1 MSLLCPID
9 FRYGR
14 PKMQGVFEEE
24 SRLQRLLDVEAAL
37 ARAEAKVGLIPEEA
51 ASEIGRKAT
60 TKRVTVKRVQ
70 ELEEETRH
78 DLMAVVLALTEAC
91 EGDGEKYVLLG
102 ATSSDI
108 RDPATALQLR
118 DAIRLLEADIGELTG
133 VLAGLAS
140 KYKRTVMLGRPH
152 GQAAVPITFGLKMA
166 VFASETARHGDRL
179 RQASPRVVVGK
190 MSGAVGTG
198 AAFGPYAL
206 DVQPAVMRDLGVG
219 MEEAATQVVGRDRYA
234 EFIAV
239 LANLAASLEKF
250 CTEVRN
256 LQRTEIGEVAEAF
269 EMKKQVGS
277 STMAQKENPV
287 ASENVCSLSRIVRSL
302 VTPALENVPLW
313 HERDL
318 TNSAA
323 ERIILP
329 HACVLI
335 DEMLARTSEVFRTL
349 RVYPDRMKE
358 NLEATKGQVM
368 AEAVMIALVSK
379 GIGRQEAH
387 KLVREAAQKARA
399 KKIHLRDAL
408 LAEPKVTKL
417 LSKREIESAMDPNA
431 YLGESFAIVGAVVK
445 RVRWA
450 GPSGGFGRRTCAA
463 PEVAVSGVCGS
474 IVISNPTGGF
484 STGALTS
491 SCRAAGASGP
501 SNKPSSRNHP
511 IESRIDSRIGR
522 YVIPSSRTDF
532 PFSIDA
538 PVKRKSAS
546 HDGRPGGGPRAPA
559 DKSPPPAAE
568 PMARPPMCR
577 DGIGVPAATLA
588 IRSSSPHSTISP
600 EMMYRSPTRPR

>member
-14 PKMQGVFEEE
+14 PKMKGVFEEE

-51 ASEIGRKAT
+51 ASEIARKAT
-60 TKRVTVKRVQ
+60 TKRITVKRVQ

-91 EGDGEKYVLLG
+91 EGDAGKYVHLG
-102 ATSSDI
+102 ATSNDI
-108 RDPATALQLR
+108 LDTATAL
-118 DAIRLLEADIGELTG
+118 RLLEADIGDLTG

-140 KYKRTVMLGRPH
+140 KYKRTVMLGRTH

-166 VFASETARHGDRL
+166 VFASETSRHGDRL
-179 RQASPRVVVGK
+179 REASPRIVVGK

-206 DVQPAVMRDLGVG
+206 DVQPAVMHDLGVG
-219 MEEAATQVVGRDRYA
+219 MEEAATQVVGRDRHA
-234 EFIAV
+234 EFIAI

-256 LQRTEIGEVAEAF
+256 LQRTEIAEVAEAF
-269 EMKKQVGS
+269 ETKKQVGS

-335 DEMLARTSEVFRTL
+335 DEMLARTAEIFRTL
-349 RVYPDRMKE
+349 RIYPDRMKE
-358 NLEATKGQVM
+358 NLDATKGQVM

-399 KKIHLRDAL
+399 K
-408 LAEPKVTKL
+408 
-417 LSKREIESAMDPNA
+417 
-431 YLGESFAIVGAVVK
+431 
-445 RVRWA
+445 
-450 GPSGGFGRRTCAA
+450 
-463 PEVAVSGVCGS
+463 EVQ
-474 IVISNPTGGF
+474 
-484 STGALTS
+484 
-491 SCRAAGASGP
+491 
-501 SNKPSSRNHP
+501 
-511 IESRIDSRIGR
+511 
-522 YVIPSSRTDF
+522 
-532 PFSIDA
+532 
-538 PVKRKSAS
+538 
-546 HDGRPGGGPRAPA
+546 
-559 DKSPPPAAE
+559 
-568 PMARPPMCR
+568 
-577 DGIGVPAATLA
+577 
-588 IRSSSPHSTISP
+588 
-600 EMMYRSPTRPR
+600 

>member
-1 MSLLCPID
+1 MAMSLLCPID

-14 PKMQGVFEEE
+14 PKMKGLFEEE

-51 ASEIGRKAT
+51 ASEIARKAT
-60 TKRVTVKRVQ
+60 TKRITVKRVQ

-91 EGDGEKYVLLG
+91 EGEAGKYVHLG
-102 ATSSDI
+102 ATSNDI
-108 RDPATALQLR
+108 LDTAT
-118 DAIRLLEADIGELTG
+118 AIRLLEADIGDLTG

-140 KYKRTVMLGRPH
+140 KYKRTVMLGRTH

-179 RQASPRVVVGK
+179 REASPRVVVGK

-256 LQRTEIGEVAEAF
+256 LQRTEIGEAAEAF
-269 EMKKQVGS
+269 ESEHQVGS

-287 ASENVCSLSRIVRSL
+287 TSENVCSLARIVRGF
-302 VTPALENVPLW
+302 VVPAYENVPLW

-323 ERIILP
+323 ERILLP
-329 HACVLI
+329 HATVLTDDI
-335 DEMLARTSEVFRTL
+335 VAKTADIFRNL
-349 RVYPDRMKE
+349 RVFPERMRA

-368 AEAVMIALVSK
+368 AESVMIALAGK
-379 GIGRQEAH
+379 GMGRQEAH
-387 KLVREAAQKARA
+387 RLVREASMTAR
-399 KKIHLRDAL
+399 KKDLHLREV
-408 LAEPKVTKL
+408 LAADPAVTKV
-417 LSKREIESAMDPNA
+417 LSAKELQDAMDP
-431 YLGESFAIVGAVVK
+431 
-445 RVRWA
+445 
-450 GPSGGFGRRTCAA
+450 
-463 PEVAVSGVCGS
+463 
-474 IVISNPTGGF
+474 
-484 STGALTS
+484 
-491 SCRAAGASGP
+491 
-501 SNKPSSRNHP
+501 
-511 IESRIDSRIGR
+511 DR
-522 YVIPSSRTDF
+522 YVGRSREIVDAIASDPARKPIP
-532 PFSIDA
+532 
-538 PVKRKSAS
+538 
-546 HDGRPGGGPRAPA
+546 
-559 DKSPPPAAE
+559 
-568 PMARPPMCR
+568 
-577 DGIGVPAATLA
+577 
-588 IRSSSPHSTISP
+588 
-600 EMMYRSPTRPR
+600 